1 MDAWVKELKEAGEA
15 PGASEVEG
23 RRTDA
28 LNVALHAVKAACP
41 GIKWGSNALRAS
53 ALSYRLAET
62 KDAAATA
69 LEMGNSPAVLLRDY
83 RELTTE
89 AEAKDWFS
97 VEPKNPQVKVVKMS
111 DKSKRTA

>member
-1 MDAWVKELKEAGEA
+1 
-15 PGASEVEG
+15 
-23 RRTDA
+23 
-28 LNVALHAVKAACP
+28 VALHAVKAACP

-83 RELTTE
+83 RELTTD
-89 AEAKDWFS
+89 AEAQDWFAI
-97 VEPKNPQVKVVKMS
+97 NPSSKSGSTVKFLAK
-111 DKSKRTA
+111 KRQSRAG

>member
-1 MDAWVKELKEAGEA
+1 M
-15 PGASEVEG
+15 
-23 RRTDA
+23 
-28 LNVALHAVKAACP
+28 
-41 GIKWGSNALRAS
+41 RAS

-89 AEAKDWFS
+89 AEASAWFA
-97 VEPKNPQVKVVKMS
+97 VDPKSPGAKVVQMAK
-111 DKSKRTA
+111 KQKRSA